1 LTGSTSTEITVI
13 EPVPDAAI
21 YAEGTLKQNRKV
33 ILQSYSSSPTHY
45 PLVASKTKI
54 TISAVSG
61 GTNADIKYSGAL
73 DGVASKDV
81 LFKKPGKY
89 KATIYVENTLGL
101 SASNDTTFEIVPDE
115 KPFAYFTLPGSA
127 YRNPAEGNQ
136 ATISI
141 DDMSFSPDK
150 DIVARRLWEYRY
162 DSDNNGSFAGE
173 SWVIFSNENQDR
185 LNLKVRDVGQY
196 EVRLTVFEEFG
207 QPTIDEF
214 VTQDD
219 RQSISSDTTQNV
231 IERIFK
237 VKNQAPDV
245 DWSW

>member
-1 LTGSTSTEITVI
+1 
-13 EPVPDAAI
+13 
-21 YAEGTLKQNRKV
+21 
-33 ILQSYSSSPTHY
+33 
-45 PLVASKTKI
+45 
-54 TISAVSG
+54 
-61 GTNADIKYSGAL
+61 
-73 DGVASKDV
+73 SKDV

-101 SASNDTTFEIVPDE
+101 TARNETTFDIAPDQ
-115 KPFAYFTLPGSA
+115 KPFAYFTMAGTV
-127 YRNPAEGNQ
+127 YRNPSDGKQ
-136 ATISI
+136 ATLSI
-141 DDMSFSPDK
+141 DDMSYSPDQ

-173 SWVIFSNENQDR
+173 QWVIFSNENLDR

-207 QPTIDEF
+207 QPTIDEY
-214 VTQDD
+214 VTQAD
-219 RQSISSDTTQNV
+219 RQSINSETTQNV
-231 IERIFK
+231 IERIFT